1 MRLVIVLGAAIFA
14 LWFLVVKPIE
24 RTRDA
29 VTARAGEILERI
41 TARKTH
47 IVEGR
52 AEILGSKE
60 VSELALLE
68 LRMSATRTIE
78 KTEHLADLFPLG
90 TKKLVVRGHYRV
102 KGGYRL
108 GDDVSLQL
116 GKNKVIAR
124 FPKPEILSV
133 ELLDYETLAEES
145 GWLNRIQP
153 ADREQIL
160 RELREQMEKEALASG
175 MLDTIEE
182 SLETRLEDLSGDVPV
197 ELIHELP

>member
-1 MRLVIVLGAAIFA
+1 MLGAAIFSA
-14 LWFLVVKPIE
+14 WFLVLKPIE

-29 VTARAGEILERI
+29 VTARAGDILERI

-52 AEILGSKE
+52 AEILQSKE

-90 TKKLVVRGHYRV
+90 TKKLVVRGHFRV

-108 GDDVSLQL
+108 GEDVSLQL
-116 GKNKVIAR
+116 RSDKLIAR
-124 FPKPEILSV
+124 FPRPEILSI

-182 SLETRLEDLSGDVPV
+182 SLETRLKDLTGNVPV
-197 ELIHELP
+197 ELLHQLP